1 MTAQDTSLP
10 LNSNQSVQPTLS
22 FEFFPPK
29 DDVGQQTL
37 DNTLDA
43 LTAYSPEFF
52 SVTYG
57 AGGSTRDRSLHTSQ
71 HIRAKTAVP
80 TIGHLTCVGATRDEL
95 AEEIRRFEANG
106 LDGVLA
112 LRGDPVG
119 GPTAPW
125 VSESN
130 GFTHADE
137 LVQLVRSVSALPV
150 GVAAFPDI
158 HPASG
163 GNFAQDIQVLLR
175 KDELG
180 ATFAITQFVFAS
192 NRYEE
197 LMAELARHG
206 SNLVVYPG
214 IMPVTNY
221 MQIVRM
227 LELSGGHM
235 PTATRMRFYRFQNDP
250 ASLKALGIDVAVQIC
265 EDVFALGA
273 PGLHFYTLNQS
284 SPTCDVL
291 DQLSMVNSPTV

>member
-1 MTAQDTSLP
+1 VTFQQSSP
-10 LNSNQSVQPTLS
+10 SNKPQIS

-29 DDVGQQTL
+29 DEAGQAIL
-37 DNTLDA
+37 DNTVAELGA
-43 LTAYSPEFF
+43 HSPDFV

-57 AGGSTRDRSLHTSQ
+57 AGGSTRDRSL
-71 HIRAKTAVP
+71 KTASRIKHQAQIP

-95 AEEIRRFEANG
+95 VAEIRSFEEAG

-119 GPTAPW
+119 GPAAPW
-125 VSESN
+125 TATQD
-130 GFTHADE
+130 GLTHADE
-137 LVQLVRSVSALPV
+137 LVQLIGSVSSLPV

-158 HPASG
+158 HPASL
-163 GNFAQDIQVLLR
+163 GNLAQDIDVLLR
-175 KDELG
+175 KEELG

-197 LMAELARHG
+197 LVEALAKRG
-206 SNLVVYPG
+206 SKLAVYPG
-214 IMPVTNY
+214 IMPVTSY

-235 PTATRMRFYRFQNDP
+235 PTATRLRFARYQNDP
-250 ASLKALGIDVAVQIC
+250 ESIRALGIDVAVQIC

-284 SPTCDVL
+284 EPTKSVL
-291 DQLSMVNSPTV
+291 ERLSMLANLA

>member
-1 MTAQDTSLP
+1 MTSQ
-10 LNSNQSVQPTLS
+10 QSSPSAKPQIS

-29 DDVGQQTL
+29 DETGQATL
-37 DNTLDA
+37 DKTVAELD
-43 LTAYSPEFF
+43 AYSPAFV

-57 AGGSTRDRSLHTSQ
+57 AGGTTRDRSL
-71 HIRAKTAVP
+71 KTATGIKQSTGTP

-95 AEEIRRFEANG
+95 VAEIRSFESAG

-119 GPTAPW
+119 GPAAPW
-125 VSESN
+125 TTTDDGLS
-130 GFTHADE
+130 HADE
-137 LVQLVRSVSALPV
+137 LVQLVGSVSSLPV

-158 HPASG
+158 HPASQ
-163 GNFAQDIQVLLR
+163 GNFQQDIDVLLR
-175 KDELG
+175 KEELG

-197 LMAELARHG
+197 LVEALSKHG
-206 SNLVVYPG
+206 SNLAVYPG
-214 IMPVTNY
+214 IMPVTSY

-235 PTATRMRFYRFQNDP
+235 PTATRLRFARFQNDP
-250 ASLKALGIDVAVQIC
+250 ESVRALGIEVAVQIC

-284 SPTCDVL
+284 EPTKSVL
-291 DQLSMVNSPTV
+291 ERLSMLSNLA